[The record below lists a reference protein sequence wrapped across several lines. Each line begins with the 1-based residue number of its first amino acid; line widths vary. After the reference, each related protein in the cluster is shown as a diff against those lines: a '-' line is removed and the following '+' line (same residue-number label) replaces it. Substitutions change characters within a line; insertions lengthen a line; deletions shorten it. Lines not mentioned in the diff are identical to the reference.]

1 MASNQ
6 EKFMQEIVE
15 GVKGATASSLKILNG
30 LGKFAEHNFKN
41 ASKEQTNEAIEAN
54 EMLKKNNFF
63 ENLNKAKKD
72 LETLLGGK

>member
-15 GVKGATASSLKILNG
+15 GVKGATASSLKMHSG
-30 LGKFAEHNFKN
+30 LEQLAINN
-41 ASKEQTNEAIEAN
+41 CDNLKENEAIEVN
-54 EMLKKNNFF
+54 KILKDNSLF

>member
-6 EKFMQEIVE
+6 EKFMQEIVD
-15 GVKGATASSLKILNG
+15 GVKGATESSLKMLSG
-30 LGKFAEHNFKN
+30 L
-41 ASKEQTNEAIEAN
+41 EQLA
-54 EMLKKNNFF
+54 KNNFDNLKENEAVEVNKILKDNSVF

>member
-6 EKFMQEIVE
+6 EKFMQEIVD
-15 GVKGATASSLKILNG
+15 GVKGATASSLKMLSG
-30 LGKFAEHNFKN
+30 L
-41 ASKEQTNEAIEAN
+41 EQLA
-54 EMLKKNNFF
+54 KNNFDNLKENEAVEVNKILKDNSVF

>member
-15 GVKGATASSLKILNG
+15 GVKGATASSLKMLSG
-30 LGKFAEHNFKN
+30 LEQLAKNNFDN
-41 ASKEQTNEAIEAN
+41 LKENEAIEVN
-54 EMLKKNNFF
+54 KILKDNSVF

-72 LETLLGGK
+72 LENLLGGK

>member
-6 EKFMQEIVE
+6 EKFMQEIVD
-15 GVKGATASSLKILNG
+15 GVKGATASSLKMLSG
-30 LGKFAEHNFKN
+30 LEQLAKNNFDN
-41 ASKEQTNEAIEAN
+41 LKENEAIEVN
-54 EMLKKNNFF
+54 KILKDNSVF

>member
-6 EKFMQEIVE
+6 EKFMKEIVE
-15 GVKGATASSLKILNG
+15 GVKGATASSLKMLSG
-30 LGKFAEHNFKN
+30 LEQLAKNNFDN
-41 ASKEQTNEAIEAN
+41 LKENEAIEVN
-54 EMLKKNNFF
+54 KILKDNNVF

>member
-6 EKFMQEIVE
+6 EKFMQDIVD
-15 GVKGATASSLKILNG
+15 GVKGATASSLKMLSG
-30 LGKFAEHNFKN
+30 L
-41 ASKEQTNEAIEAN
+41 EQLA
-54 EMLKKNNFF
+54 KNNFDNLKENEAVEVNKILKDNSVF